1 MTRRQQKPTIR
12 FILPIALFQG
22 TLLMKIRGIYLSS
35 RLNIIMTQQGTF
47 IKIVCK
53 IFEFEFNL
61 PFRDIY
67 LDVYQNVVRLEI

>member
-1 MTRRQQKPTIR
+1 
-12 FILPIALFQG
+12 
-22 TLLMKIRGIYLSS
+22 MKIRGIYLSS
-35 RLNIIMTQQGTF
+35 RLSIIMTQQGTF